1 MQSILLKMLCLSTV
15 LCSLEKSMHPYG
27 HIQEKSDIRC
37 SSFGCNAIS
46 LFTCLNLCC
55 PSYYWSK
62 WNTNIIQNMISNFP
76 AVFTIFCGEATDCS
90 YNQSDYGSSTQSPT
104 ATPMFQ
110 LHIFYSWIHY
120 WWIAP
125 AFASFMP
132 QMMLY
137 IRTMWPQLMNWDTFA
152 WYLLFWL

>member
-1 MQSILLKMLCLSTV
+1 MKATNETNEVGKKRCQIPCAV
-15 LCSLEKSMHPYG
+15 DSLENALFVHSKYSLKKSMHPYG

-55 PSYYWSK
+55 PSYYWFK

-104 ATPMFQ
+104 ATPMRAVPITYF
-110 LHIFYSWIHY
+110 L
-120 WWIAP
+120 
-125 AFASFMP
+125 
-132 QMMLY
+132 
-137 IRTMWPQLMNWDTFA
+137 LMNS
-152 WYLLFWL
+152 LLMDCSCVR